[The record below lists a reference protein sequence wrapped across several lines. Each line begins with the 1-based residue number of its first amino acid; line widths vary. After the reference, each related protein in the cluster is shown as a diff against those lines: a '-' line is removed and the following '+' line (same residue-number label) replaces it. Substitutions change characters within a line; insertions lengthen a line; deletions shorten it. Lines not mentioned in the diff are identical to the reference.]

1 MKKVRA
7 AVVAV
12 LVGISLLAGTVSA
25 GEPAG
30 PASGDPVADDP
41 VQWCDRVTVE
51 FPSVEYHSPTNP
63 NHDERHLHAEP
74 GGVYCET

>member
-30 PASGDPVADDP
+30 PASDDPVPDDP
-41 VQWCDRVTVE
+41 VQFCNRITVV
-51 FPSVEYHSPTNP
+51 FPSVEYHSPNRRD
-63 NHDERHLHAEP
+63 HDDRHLHTEP
-74 GGVYCET
+74 GGVHCER